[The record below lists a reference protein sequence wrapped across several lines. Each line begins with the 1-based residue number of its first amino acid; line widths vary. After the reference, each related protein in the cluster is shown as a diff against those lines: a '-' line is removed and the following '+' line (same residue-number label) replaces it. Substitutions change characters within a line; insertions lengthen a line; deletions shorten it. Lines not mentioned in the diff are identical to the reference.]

1 MPKDEFDFEDPF
13 ELNGMAFM
21 THEDTTN
28 DMAETFIEEFLRM
41 GYNHQQLLALFRNPH
56 YIGPNMAFEKRGE
69 PFIRDLI
76 ADVFARWGKKVE
88 WPVAAGILPAVEPGF
103 QPGGTG
109 VASTQALASAE
120 ATINSDADPGG
131 KMPPSTAGRMPAA
144 TDPTGAPIP
153 EYTV

>member
-21 THEDTTN
+21 THEDTT
-28 DMAETFIEEFLRM
+28 DAMAETFIEEFMRLR
-41 GYNHQQLLALFRNPH
+41 YSHKHILALFRNPQ
-56 YIGPNMAFEKRGE
+56 YLGPHMALEKRGE

-76 ADVFARWGKKVE
+76 TEVFARWGKQVE

-109 VASTQALASAE
+109 VESTMALESPEVLANSSA
-120 ATINSDADPGG
+120 NPGG